1 MSFAYLKTGFQ
12 DRQLPTFLLYW
23 FKVRVMNELEK
34 NEILGDLYAYY
45 GCLLTRSQQNYF
57 EDYYYNDLSLG
68 EIAANH
74 HVSRQ
79 AVYDNLRRCRKLLKN
94 YEDNLHMKS
103 DYNKIEL
110 NLDHVISAIKKD
122 NPNEALELSTNLL
135 KQLRGE

>member
-1 MSFAYLKTGFQ
+1 MVQGES
-12 DRQLPTFLLYW
+12 
-23 FKVRVMNELEK
+23 NERTRK

-45 GCLLTRSQQNYF
+45 GRLLTRSQQNYF

-94 YEDNLHMKS
+94 YEDNLHMKR

-110 NLDHVISAIKKD
+110 NLDHVISAIKKTIQMRLWSC
-122 NPNEALELSTNLL
+122 PLIY
-135 KQLRGE
+135 